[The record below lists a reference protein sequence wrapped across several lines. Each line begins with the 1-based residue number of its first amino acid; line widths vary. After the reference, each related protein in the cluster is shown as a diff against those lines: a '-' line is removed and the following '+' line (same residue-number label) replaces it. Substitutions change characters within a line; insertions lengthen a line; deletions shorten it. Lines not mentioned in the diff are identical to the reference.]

1 MSGRKGVFDDDVAP
15 SPGTSTG
22 PIGEFTGPDDWT
34 SFWEQLFTARVATS
48 VGFGLVLALLPVFGP
63 HRVVAGV
70 AAGLL
75 GVVSNLVFLHRLR
88 DGGGVH
94 PLTCWVEMATTVAV
108 IALVP
113 GVYAAGLLVMVAS
126 TALYAYWFDG
136 RYVMT
141 LLVPTGAALLVTGL
155 ALHPDAWA
163 TSWVAWVLSSALCTL
178 VMQRIS
184 LVAASSRARFD
195 DMVNGLDALVW
206 EGPGPTGDAD
216 FVSGQSLELLGF
228 TPEEVAHFPFIATRV
243 HPDDLDEVISSRRR
257 IAAGSDVEVHFR
269 VRDAFARQHH
279 LHERVR
285 VELDQHGQVLRRR
298 GIVIDE
304 SDRFAAETSLRSYV
318 SFIEGIPMALAIL
331 RLEDLSDPRSLRI
344 VAGNPAASDLVG
356 MPAQEAIG
364 RPLLEVMSLSDEMLE
379 HLADVVRLDVALQRP
394 DLSFVDHDQIF
405 AMRAM
410 PLEGQCVGILLED
423 VTRRAHA
430 AESLRRQAMHD
441 HLTGLPNR
449 AHLNLRL
456 EKAFAA
462 AEPGTRTGLLLM
474 DLTRFKDVNDSLGHE
489 YGDRLLAELAR
500 RVSTGLR
507 GCDTIARLGGDEFA
521 VLISE
526 VQDLRDVTRVAE
538 RLVELCVAPFT
549 IDEFRLQ
556 VGASVGVA
564 VSPDHAA
571 DPAELLR
578 CADAAM
584 YRAKQ
589 SGGGIIVHSDVNDE
603 KSVTKID
610 LLSEFNDAVGS
621 DELIVHYQPM
631 VELGSLAPVG
641 VEALVRWRH
650 PERGLLPPAAFL
662 GLAEVSGTIQA
673 MTRAV
678 TRQAIED
685 LAALIP
691 PNGFGVAVNLSSRAL
706 ADPRLEPWLYE
717 LLTVAD
723 IPASALCFEI
733 SERHLADDPD
743 ETLEALHRLHRVGV
757 RLAVDDFG
765 TGASSMPYLRE
776 LPIDTVKIDRRF
788 VTDLA
793 AGDETIVRSVIDLAR
808 NLDLQVVAEG
818 VESASALARLR
829 ELGCDV
835 AQGYHLGRP
844 IPIQGIRRYMQAFAP
859 LLQRSPQQGSPGCE
873 RQSTD
878 R

>member
-1 MSGRKGVFDDDVAP
+1 MPAREPGSTTWSTASTPSSGRD
-15 SPGTSTG
+15 
-22 PIGEFTGPDDWT
+22 
-34 SFWEQLFTARVATS
+34 
-48 VGFGLVLALLPVFGP
+48 
-63 HRVVAGV
+63 
-70 AAGLL
+70 
-75 GVVSNLVFLHRLR
+75 
-88 DGGGVH
+88 
-94 PLTCWVEMATTVAV
+94 
-108 IALVP
+108 
-113 GVYAAGLLVMVAS
+113 
-126 TALYAYWFDG
+126 
-136 RYVMT
+136 
-141 LLVPTGAALLVTGL
+141 
-155 ALHPDAWA
+155 
-163 TSWVAWVLSSALCTL
+163 
-178 VMQRIS
+178 
-184 LVAASSRARFD
+184 
-195 DMVNGLDALVW
+195 
-206 EGPGPTGDAD
+206 PGPTGDAD

-474 DLTRFKDVNDSLGHE
+474 DLNRFKDVNDSLGHE

-526 VQDLRDVTRVAE
+526 VQDLRDVTRVSPNASSSCASHPSPSTSSVCK
-538 RLVELCVAPFT
+538 LGP
-549 IDEFRLQ
+549 
-556 VGASVGVA
+556 ASVWP
-564 VSPDHAA
+564 S
-571 DPAELLR
+571 
-578 CADAAM
+578 
-584 YRAKQ
+584 
-589 SGGGIIVHSDVNDE
+589 
-603 KSVTKID
+603 
-610 LLSEFNDAVGS
+610 
-621 DELIVHYQPM
+621 
-631 VELGSLAPVG
+631 
-641 VEALVRWRH
+641 H
-650 PERGLLPPAAFL
+650 PTTPP
-662 GLAEVSGTIQA
+662 
-673 MTRAV
+673 
-678 TRQAIED
+678 TRQSCCD
-685 LAALIP
+685 VPTP
-691 PNGFGVAVNLSSRAL
+691 PCTGPSSREAGSSST
-706 ADPRLEPWLYE
+706 ATSTTRR
-717 LLTVAD
+717 
-723 IPASALCFEI
+723 ASRRSTC
-733 SERHLADDPD
+733 SR
-743 ETLEALHRLHRVGV
+743 
-757 RLAVDDFG
+757 
-765 TGASSMPYLRE
+765 SSTMPSVPTSSSCTTNRWSNSGRS
-776 LPIDTVKIDRRF
+776 RR
-788 VTDLA
+788 
-793 AGDETIVRSVIDLAR
+793 
-808 NLDLQVVAEG
+808 
-818 VESASALARLR
+818 SA
-829 ELGCDV
+829 
-835 AQGYHLGRP
+835 
-844 IPIQGIRRYMQAFAP
+844 
-859 LLQRSPQQGSPGCE
+859 
-873 RQSTD
+873 
-878 R
+878 

>member
-1 MSGRKGVFDDDVAP
+1 MNDRKGRFDDQVAP
-15 SPGTSTG
+15 SPGATTEQG
-22 PIGEFTGPDDWT
+22 GTLNGPDDWT
-34 SFWEQLFTARVATS
+34 SFWEQLFTARVAMS
-48 VGFGLVLALLPVFGP
+48 AGFGLVLAILPVFGP

-75 GVVSNLVFLHRLR
+75 GVLSNLVFLRRLHN
-88 DGGGVH
+88 GGGVH
-94 PLTCWVEMATTVAV
+94 PLTGWVEMFTTVAV

-126 TALYAYWFDG
+126 SALYAFWFDG
-136 RYVMT
+136 RYVTT
-141 LLVPTGAALLVTGL
+141 LLIPTGAALLVTGL
-155 ALHPDAWA
+155 ALDPDSWA
-163 TSWVAWVLSSALCTL
+163 TSWVVWALSSALCTL
-178 VMQRIS
+178 VMHRIS
-184 LVAASSRARFD
+184 LVATSSRARFD

-228 TPEEVAHFPFIATRV
+228 TPEEVSQFPFIATRV
-243 HPDDLDEVISSRRR
+243 HPDDLDEVIESRRR

-269 VRDAFARQHH
+269 VRDALARQHH

-285 VELDQHGQVLRRR
+285 VELDQHGQVARRR

-304 SDRFAAETSLRSYV
+304 SARFAAESSLRSYA
-318 SFIEGIPMALAIL
+318 SLIEGIPIALAIL
-331 RLEDLSDPRSLRI
+331 RLEDPSDPRSLRI

-364 RPLLEVMSLSDEMLE
+364 RPLIEVMSLSDEMLE
-379 HLADVVRLDVALQRP
+379 HLADVVRLNRALERP
-394 DLSFVDHDQIF
+394 DLTFVDHDQIF

-410 PLEGQCVGILLED
+410 PLDGNSVGILLED

-449 AHLNLRL
+449 AHLNQRL
-456 EKAFAA
+456 QAALAA

-474 DLTRFKDVNDSLGHE
+474 DLNRFKDVNDSLGHE
-489 YGDRLLAELAR
+489 YGDRLLSELAR

-526 VQDLRDVTRVAE
+526 AQHLGDVTRVAE
-538 RLVELCVAPFT
+538 RLIELCVEPFT

-564 VSPDHAA
+564 LSPDHAT

-589 SGGGIIVHSDVNDE
+589 SGGGIVTHSDGSDE
-603 KSVTKID
+603 QSVTKID
-610 LLSEFNDAVGS
+610 LLSEFNEAVGS
-621 DELIVHYQPM
+621 DDLIVHYQPM
-631 VELGSLAPVG
+631 IELGSLAPVG
-641 VEALVRWRH
+641 LEALVRWRH
-650 PERGLLPPAAFL
+650 PERGMLPPSAFL
-662 GLAEVSGTIQA
+662 DLAEVSGTIQA

-678 TRQAIED
+678 TRRAIDD
-685 LAALIP
+685 LATLIP
-691 PNGFGVAVNLSSRAL
+691 PSGFRVAVNLSSRAL

-717 LLTVAD
+717 LLAVTD
-723 IPASALCFEI
+723 FRASDLCFEI

-743 ETLEALHRLHRVGV
+743 ETLEALHKLHRVGV

-776 LPIDTVKIDRRF
+776 LPVDAVKIDRRF

-793 AGDETIVRSVIDLAR
+793 AGDETIARSVIDLAR
-808 NLDLQVVAEG
+808 NLELQVVAEG

-844 IPIQGIRRYMQAFAP
+844 MPIQCVRHYMQAYAP
-859 LLQRSPQQGSPGCE
+859 LLPLSSEQVPPGWE
-873 RQSTD
+873 RLSTD